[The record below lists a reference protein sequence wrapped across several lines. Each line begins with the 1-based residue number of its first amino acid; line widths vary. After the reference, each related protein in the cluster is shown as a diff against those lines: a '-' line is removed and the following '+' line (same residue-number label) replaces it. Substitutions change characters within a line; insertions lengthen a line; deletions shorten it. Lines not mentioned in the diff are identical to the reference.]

1 MFCVGNFPHK
11 KQSILNQRKQHFPK
25 TELNKR
31 ETASRRMSSE
41 EKKIGKHFFKRKDLF
56 EKFFQDQIRKG
67 AQ

>member
-1 MFCVGNFPHK
+1 M
-11 KQSILNQRKQHFPK
+11 NQRKQHFPK